1 MHGITGS
8 GSSFLSKQF
17 GGNIFS
23 KCQLLDA
30 TTYFIIL
37 TNDLGHGKFSTPS
50 NISKMAFPKY
60 NYE

>member
-1 MHGITGS
+1 MHGATGK
-8 GSSFLSKQF
+8 GSSFLSKPF

-37 TNDLGHGKFSTPS
+37 TNDLGHGKFSAPS

>member
-17 GGNIFS
+17 GGNFFG

-37 TNDLGHGKFSTPS
+37 TDDLGHGKFSAPS
-50 NISKMAFPKY
+50 NG
-60 NYE
+60 